1 MTDPLD
7 LDAMLA
13 AWRAAN
19 PEHDGDR
26 HPFGCESCAIER
38 LVAELR
44 TARAERDAQTAVSV
58 AFQRR
63 AEAAEDRIEAARAA
77 CDRILTDSLTGDD
90 AFVVAGEILAAVADP
105 ETTP

>member
-63 AEAAEDRIEAARAA
+63 AE